1 MPCRRRRNGRTGAL
15 RDRRAWRSRAP
26 EAESPCRRRS
36 AAGRGG
42 LASTEATPTAWDRG
56 AGRRSAHTAPGCASL
71 PMTVTLRTR
80 PGARRGRSAT
90 ASCGS
95 HGRPACESEDRR
107 SAGCSPSRSP
117 NSERRGASRIRRGW
131 QPRYARDTRGPRR
144 GRERRPRCVGRERP
158 QADSPSPSSVRAV
171 RIARTKQTVA
181 WASFVEWCAAKI
193 SHLRRWRM
201 PCREAGTIPWRAVSP
216 TRQSAHKAPKSRRK
230 EHVSPDLEA
239 HEPAKLSDWIRA
251 GLPVA
256 ALAIFIAVAWR
267 HGYFDL
273 KNPEKLD
280 AAAQRV
286 QDIPWLGPIFVVMYS
301 ALAMLAAPVSP
312 LAYGAGAV
320 FGVIRG
326 TLFVLLASLIGA
338 TGGYFVARSA
348 WSGVARRLL

>member
-1 MPCRRRRNGRTGAL
+1 
-15 RDRRAWRSRAP
+15 
-26 EAESPCRRRS
+26 
-36 AAGRGG
+36 
-42 LASTEATPTAWDRG
+42 
-56 AGRRSAHTAPGCASL
+56 
-71 PMTVTLRTR
+71 
-80 PGARRGRSAT
+80 
-90 ASCGS
+90 
-95 HGRPACESEDRR
+95 
-107 SAGCSPSRSP
+107 
-117 NSERRGASRIRRGW
+117 
-131 QPRYARDTRGPRR
+131 
-144 GRERRPRCVGRERP
+144 
-158 QADSPSPSSVRAV
+158 
-171 RIARTKQTVA
+171 
-181 WASFVEWCAAKI
+181 
-193 SHLRRWRM
+193 M

-348 WSGVARRLL
+348 WSGVARRLLGRFHGKLSEMRSGSAFLTTVRFQLLPIMPFGIFNYGAGVAHLPFLPFIAGTAVGILPGTVAAVYVGERIMAGITESDRRAFVIAGLVMAAMFALSFAPALIKKLRGANDRD